1 MKKFLLN
8 ISLFITT
15 PLILV
20 SLFEVGIYFFRENI
34 FSETKLEHLFYKEIS
49 DYKWINKIKSDTI
62 IVLAGSSS
70 VRYGLSCSKLNDL
83 NPDSS
88 IYVNIAMD
96 ARDPIATYFI
106 IKSLDLNKISAIY
119 MGLDPWIYAKRYYK
133 HRNSYFYLDFK
144 LIELFKYSK
153 EHDKSAFLK
162 RYKSLLSILK
172 NSSSKYS
179 DFDIN
184 IPSDFGSVA
193 LNRTDVN
200 FNDSGDWFQIES
212 YNWSDLQFIYLRKIQ
227 DYCATN
233 NIKFALFI
241 PPKRSD
247 YSNSYKKY
255 FKEIHF
261 EYVNKLDKN
270 GITAPVFGKFNQLDT
285 IGDSLFF
292 AEAYHLN
299 EKGQKKYS
307 EIFYNMTLLKNEC
320 FTKNYKWFID
330 K

>member
-1 MKKFLLN
+1 MKKFLQN
-8 ISLFITT
+8 ILIFIITPIVLF
-15 PLILV
+15 
-20 SLFEVGIYFFRENI
+20 SLFEVGIYFFRGYV
-34 FSETKLEHLFYKEIS
+34 FSETKLEQLFNKEIS
-49 DYKWINKIKSDTI
+49 NYKWINKVKSDTI

-70 VRYGLSCSKLNDL
+70 VRYGLSCSRLNEL
-83 NPDSS
+83 NPDNSN
-88 IYVNIAMD
+88 YVNIAMD

-106 IKSLDLNKISAIY
+106 IKSLDLKKVSAFY
-119 MGLDPWIYAKRYYK
+119 MGLDPWIYTKRYYK

-144 LIELFKYSK
+144 LIEFLKYSK
-153 EHDKSAFLK
+153 EHDKSAFFK
-162 RYKSLLSILK
+162 RYKSLLSIFN
-172 NSSSKYS
+172 NSTLTYS
-179 DFDIN
+179 DSDIN

-200 FNDSGDWFQIES
+200 FNDSSDWFQIES
-212 YNWSDLQFIYLRKIQ
+212 YDWSDLQFTYLRKIQ

-247 YSNSYKKY
+247 YSNSYKNK
-255 FKEIHF
+255 FKEIHLD
-261 EYVNKLDKN
+261 YVNKLDKN
-270 GITAPVFGKFNQLDT
+270 GITAPVFGKFNQMDT

-299 EKGQKKYS
+299 EKGQKRYS
-307 EIFYNMTLLKNEC
+307 EIFYNMTLLKNAC
-320 FTKNYKWFID
+320 FTKNYNWFVE

>member
-1 MKKFLLN
+1 MKKFLVNLS
-8 ISLFITT
+8 IFIAI
-15 PLILV
+15 PLIPFSFL
-20 SLFEVGIYFFRENI
+20 EVGICFFRENI
-34 FSETKLEHLFYKEIS
+34 FSENKLEHLFYKEMS
-49 DYKWINKIKSDTI
+49 DYKWINKIKSDSI

-70 VRYGLSCSKLNDL
+70 VRYGLSCSKLNEL
-83 NPDSS
+83 NTDSS
-88 IYVNIAMD
+88 VYVNIAMD

-106 IKSLDLNKISAIY
+106 IKSLDLNRIDAIY

-153 EHDKSAFLK
+153 EHDKSAILK

-172 NSSSKYS
+172 NSTSIYS
-179 DFDIN
+179 HSEIN

-212 YNWSDLQFIYLRKIQ
+212 YDWSDLQFTYLRKIQ
-227 DYCATN
+227 DYCAVN
-233 NIKFALFI
+233 NIKFSLFI

-247 YSNSYKKY
+247 YSDSYKKY

-261 EYVNKLDKN
+261 DYVTNLDKN
-270 GITAPVFGKFNQLDT
+270 GINAPIFGKFNQLAT

-307 EIFYNMTLLKNEC
+307 EIFYNMTLLKNEY
-320 FTKNYKWFID
+320 FTKNYKWFD
-330 K
+330 EK